1 MEIKNKQ
8 IFEQQT
14 DEFFYWILF
23 NNAGL
28 FTFRAYRN
36 VQEPKWKHTLKG
48 QFKNAIHMR
57 ASIAITNMNL
67 LHADVENIAFWKC
80 RSFAIVCTKTRIGE
94 FDDCSDRPCA
104 NKLEMLR

>member
-1 MEIKNKQ
+1 
-8 IFEQQT
+8 
-14 DEFFYWILF
+14 
-23 NNAGL
+23 
-28 FTFRAYRN
+28 
-36 VQEPKWKHTLKG
+36 
-48 QFKNAIHMR
+48 MR